1 MQNANHFVSS
11 RFSFG
16 EHGYCRVVA
25 DRLPSRPMTSRSRD
39 NEVLV
44 IIGAGGMGMSVARR
58 VGAGRTI
65 VLADVNAAGLQSA
78 ADALGSDGHQVLTR
92 EVDVTSR
99 SSVAAVAEMADEAG
113 RVTAVVHTAG
123 LSPQQA
129 SAEAVLA
136 VDLLGVALSIDEFGR
151 VIEPGGAAV
160 VIASMA
166 GHMQPALDPA
176 VERQLA
182 TAPTDEL
189 LGLEACS
196 PRSLTVRVAYPFAK
210 RANQFGLPPQPDPGA
225 NAVRESIRISPGV
238 ISTAMGRLELS
249 SESGALMRAMVDNS
263 GLRRL
268 GTPEDIAAAT
278 EFLLGPSAAFITGT
292 DLLVDGGVV
301 AAIQSR
307 HNRSRQ
313 STRRSLTKELR

>member
-1 MQNANHFVSS
+1 
-11 RFSFG
+11 
-16 EHGYCRVVA
+16 
-25 DRLPSRPMTSRSRD
+25 MTND
-39 NEVLV
+39 VLV
-44 IIGAGGMGMSVARR
+44 IIGVGGMGLSIARR

-65 VLADVNAAGLQSA
+65 VLADVNAAGLKAA
-78 ADALGSDGHQVLTR
+78 ADALGNDGHRVLTR

-99 SSVAAVAEMADEAG
+99 ASLAAVAEMAGVAG
-113 RVTAVVHTAG
+113 RVTSVVHTAG

-129 SAEAVLA
+129 SADAVLA
-136 VDLLGVALSIDEFGR
+136 VDLLGVALMIDEFGR

-176 VERQLA
+176 VAQQLA

-189 LGLEACS
+189 LGLEACANITDS
-196 PRSLTVRVAYPFAK
+196 RIAYPFAK
-210 RANQFGLPPQPDPGA
+210 RANQLRVAAAAGSWGQRGA
-225 NAVRESIRISPGV
+225 RINCISPGV

-263 GLRRL
+263 GLRRV
-268 GTPEDIAAAT
+268 GSPEDIAAAT

-292 DLLVDGGVV
+292 DLLVDGGVI
-301 AAIQSR
+301 AAIQSGTIDLAKALAER
-307 HNRSRQ
+307 
-313 STRRSLTKELR
+313 

>member
-1 MQNANHFVSS
+1 MASQNV
-11 RFSFG
+11 
-16 EHGYCRVVA
+16 
-25 DRLPSRPMTSRSRD
+25 
-39 NEVLV
+39 EVLV
-44 IIGAGGMGMSVARR
+44 IIGVGGMGVSIARR
-58 VGAGRTI
+58 LGAGRTI
-65 VLADVNAAGLQSA
+65 VLADIDVAGLNAA
-78 ADALGSDGHQVLTR
+78 ADALTGDGHRVLTR

-99 SSVAAVAEMADEAG
+99 SSVAAVAETAQAAG
-113 RVTAVVHTAG
+113 RVTAIAHTAG

-129 SAEAVLA
+129 PAEAVLA

-151 VIEPGGAAV
+151 VIQPGGAGV

-176 VERQLA
+176 VEKQLA
-182 TAPTDEL
+182 SAPAEEL

-196 PRSLTVRVAYPFAK
+196 KITSSQMAYPFAK
-210 RANQFGLPPQPDPGA
+210 RANQIRVAAAAGSWGERGA
-225 NAVRESIRISPGV
+225 RINSISPGV

-249 SESGALMRAMVDNS
+249 SESGAVMRAMVDNS

-301 AAIQSR
+301 AAIQTGTIDLAKALADR
-307 HNRSRQ
+307 
-313 STRRSLTKELR
+313 

>member
-1 MQNANHFVSS
+1 
-11 RFSFG
+11 
-16 EHGYCRVVA
+16 
-25 DRLPSRPMTSRSRD
+25 MTD
-39 NEVLV
+39 NVLV
-44 IIGAGGMGMSVARR
+44 IIGVGGMGLSIARR

-65 VLADVNAAGLQSA
+65 VLADVNAAGLKTA
-78 ADALGSDGHQVLTR
+78 ADALGNDGHRVLTR

-99 SSVAAVAEMADEAG
+99 ASVAAVAEMADAAG
-113 RVTAVVHTAG
+113 RITSVVHTAG

-136 VDLLGVALSIDEFGR
+136 VDLLGVALMIDEFGR

-176 VERQLA
+176 VAQQLA

-196 PRSLTVRVAYPFAK
+196 TITSSQMAYPFAK
-210 RANQFGLPPQPDPGA
+210 RANQLRVAAAALSWGERGA
-225 NAVRESIRISPGV
+225 RINSISPGV

-292 DLLVDGGVV
+292 DLLVDGGVI
-301 AAIQSR
+301 AAIQSGTIDLAKALAER
-307 HNRSRQ
+307 
-313 STRRSLTKELR
+313 